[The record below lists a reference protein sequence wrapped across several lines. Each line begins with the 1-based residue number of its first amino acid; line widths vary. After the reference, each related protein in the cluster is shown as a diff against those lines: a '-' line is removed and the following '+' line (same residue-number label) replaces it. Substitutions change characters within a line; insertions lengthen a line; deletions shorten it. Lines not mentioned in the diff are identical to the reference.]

1 MRKRSKNRLN
11 STEVPSDAS
20 DVPSR
25 AAGGSGVTSGKWL
38 PLDELVE
45 PDPSDGDFPD
55 PATSTS
61 DSRSSP
67 LSVEDLPGA
76 TGDVGLGG
84 PTADIGIKKAFERLE
99 FTVEPEHAN
108 LRIDLYLT
116 LKIDGYSRVFL
127 RRVVMQGLVRVDGRE
142 VKPAFHVVPGQLIE
156 VIDLPPAPQDGPIPE
171 AIALDILYEDESI
184 VAINKSP
191 GMVVHPAKGHWS
203 GTLTAALAHHFKQ
216 LSDAGGPT
224 RPGIVHRLDRET
236 SGVILIA
243 KTNEVHYKLCAQFEA
258 RQVQKTYVA
267 IIAGTL
273 DRDRDRIIQP
283 IGHHP
288 YQREKMAIRSGHPS
302 SRYAET
308 QFEVTQRFPGYAL
321 LKVSPKTG
329 RTHQIRLHLAHIGC
343 PVLCDRLYAGHA
355 EIRLGQLLRR
365 SARGLPLRPED
376 TQAVLARHALH
387 ALEIQVEH
395 PKTQKKLTITAPL
408 PADMQRV
415 LDILQQ
421 GDAYDAS
428 GALDVVAD

>member
-20 DVPSR
+20 DVPIR

-61 DSRSSP
+61 DSGTSP
-67 LSVEDLPGA
+67 LSVEDLPGT

-108 LRIDLYLT
+108 SRIDLYLT

-428 GALDVVAD
+428 GAFDVVAD

>member
-11 STEVPSDAS
+11 YTEVPSDAS
-20 DVPSR
+20 DVPIR
-25 AAGGSGVTSGKWL
+25 AAGSSGVTSGKWL

-61 DSRSSP
+61 DSGTSP
-67 LSVEDLPGA
+67 LSVEDLPGT

>member
-11 STEVPSDAS
+11 TPEIEPDAS

-25 AAGGSGVTSGKWL
+25 TAGGSGVTSGKWL

-45 PDPSDGDFPD
+45 PDPSDDDSQD

-61 DSRSSP
+61 EIGSTP
-67 LSVEDLPGA
+67 LSAEGLPGIA
-76 TGDVGLGG
+76 GNVGLEDS
-84 PTADIGIKKAFERLE
+84 ADDIRIKKAFERLV

-127 RRVVMQGLVRVDGRE
+127 RRVVMQGFVRVDGRE

-156 VIDLPPAPQDGPIPE
+156 VNDLPPAPQDGPIPE

-267 IIAGTL
+267 IIAGSL

-376 TQAVLARHALH
+376 TQAVLTRHALH

-428 GALDVVAD
+428 GALDVLAD

>member
-20 DVPSR
+20 DVPIR
-25 AAGGSGVTSGKWL
+25 AAGSSGVTSGKWL

-127 RRVVMQGLVRVDGRE
+127 RRVVIQGLVRVDGRE

>member
-20 DVPSR
+20 DVPIR
-25 AAGGSGVTSGKWL
+25 AAGSSGVTSGKWL

-395 PKTQKKLTITAPL
+395 PKTQRKLTITAPL

>member
-1 MRKRSKNRLN
+1 VRKRSKNRLN
-11 STEVPSDAS
+11 TPEVQSDAS
-20 DVPSR
+20 DLPSR
-25 AAGGSGVTSGKWL
+25 TARGSGVTSGKWL

-45 PDPSDGDFPD
+45 PDPSDEDSLDPD
-55 PATSTS
+55 TSTS
-61 DSRSSP
+61 DVGSNPPSA
-67 LSVEDLPGA
+67 EELPGID
-76 TGDVGLGG
+76 GNVGLED
-84 PTADIGIKKAFERLE
+84 PAADIRIKKAFERLV

-127 RRVVMQGLVRVDGRE
+127 RRVVMQGFVRVDGRE

-156 VIDLPPAPQDGPIPE
+156 VNDLPPAPQDGPIPE

-376 TQAVLARHALH
+376 TQAVLTRHALH

-395 PKTQKKLTITAPL
+395 PKTQKKLTIAAPL

-428 GALDVVAD
+428 GALDVLAD

>member
-20 DVPSR
+20 DVPIR
-25 AAGGSGVTSGKWL
+25 AAGSSGVTSGKWL

-45 PDPSDGDFPD
+45 PDPSDGDFPY

-61 DSRSSP
+61 DSGTSP
-67 LSVEDLPGA
+67 LSVEDLPGT

>member
-1 MRKRSKNRLN
+1 MSKRSKNRSN
-11 STEVPSDAS
+11 PSQAESDSTDLSSKATV
-20 DVPSR
+20 
-25 AAGGSGVTSGKWL
+25 GSGVTSGKWL

-45 PDPSDGDFPD
+45 PDLLDAESLDPESLDAGEPSDT
-55 PATSTS
+55 A
-61 DSRSSP
+61 SP
-67 LSVEDLPGA
+67 EEP
-76 TGDVGLGG
+76 LGG
-84 PTADIGIKKAFERLE
+84 AGIKKVFERLV

-127 RRVVMQGLVRVDGRE
+127 RRVLTQGFVRVDGRE
-142 VKPAFHVVPGQLIE
+142 VKPAFHVVPGQQIE
-156 VIDLPPAPQDGPIPE
+156 VNDLPPAPQDGPIPE

-184 VAINKSP
+184 VAINKFP

-267 IIAGTL
+267 IVTGSL

-343 PVLCDRLYAGHA
+343 PVLCDRLYGGHS

-376 TQAVLARHALH
+376 TQTVLARHALH
-387 ALEIQVEH
+387 ALEIEFEH
-395 PKTQKKLTITAPL
+395 PKTNKRLTIAAPL
-408 PADMQRV
+408 PLDMQRV
-415 LDILQQ
+415 VDILQQ

-428 GALDVVAD
+428 GVCGTSGA

>member
-11 STEVPSDAS
+11 SSEVESDSS

-25 AAGGSGVTSGKWL
+25 TAGGSGVTSGKWL

-45 PDPSDGDFPD
+45 PDPSDDDSQD

-61 DSRSSP
+61 DIGP
-67 LSVEDLPGA
+67 TTLSAEGLPGIA
-76 TGDVGLGG
+76 GNVGLED
-84 PTADIGIKKAFERLE
+84 PAADVRIKKAFERLV

-127 RRVVMQGLVRVDGRE
+127 RRVVMQGFVRVDGRE

-156 VIDLPPAPQDGPIPE
+156 VNDLPPAPQDGPIPE
-171 AIALDILYEDESI
+171 AIALDILYEDASI

-267 IIAGTL
+267 IIAGSL

-376 TQAVLARHALH
+376 TQAVLTRHALH

-428 GALDVVAD
+428 GALDVLAD